1 MKGKVAYFG
10 VFMALA
16 LIFSYVEAL
25 VPIPMGIPGIKL
37 GLANLIIV
45 VALYKVRI
53 GETYILSVG
62 RILLS
67 GLLFGSMFSILYSM
81 AGGVL
86 SLTTMYF
93 LKKTGKFSVMGVSLA
108 GGVFHNLGQLIMAA
122 IVLESSS
129 IFYYFPIL
137 LIAGMLTGLLI
148 GVIANES
155 IKRLRI
161 R

>member
-1 MKGKVAYFG
+1 MKTKVAYLG

-25 VPIPMGIPGIKL
+25 IPIPLGIPGIKL

-45 VALYKVRI
+45 VALYKVHI
-53 GETYILSVG
+53 QETYILSVT

-67 GLLFGSMFSILYSM
+67 GFLFGSMFSILYSM
-81 AGGVL
+81 AGGLL
-86 SLTTMYF
+86 SLTVMYF
-93 LKKTGKFSVMGVSLA
+93 LGKSGKFSVMGVSLA
-108 GGVFHNLGQLIMAA
+108 GGVFHNLGQLVMAM
-122 IVLESSS
+122 IVLESGS
-129 IFYYFPIL
+129 IFYYFPVL

-148 GVIANES
+148 GIIANES

-161 R
+161 G